1 MKCPYCGAEMR
12 EGWLESGKPILWVT
26 EPDDGL
32 LVPEREKGEFY
43 VSNGFWTGCFAA
55 ASYCDFCK
63 KIVLSVEEEQ
73 PQGPFG
79 IWNRKHRTQ
88 KETK

>member
-12 EGWLESGKPILWVT
+12 EGWLESGNPILWVT

-32 LVPEREKGEFY
+32 LVPDREKGEFY

-55 ASYCDFCK
+55 ASYCDCCK
-63 KIVLSVEEEQ
+63 KIVLSVPDEDGR
-73 PQGPFG
+73 GPFDFMK
-79 IWNRKHRTQ
+79 NKF
-88 KETK
+88 KKK